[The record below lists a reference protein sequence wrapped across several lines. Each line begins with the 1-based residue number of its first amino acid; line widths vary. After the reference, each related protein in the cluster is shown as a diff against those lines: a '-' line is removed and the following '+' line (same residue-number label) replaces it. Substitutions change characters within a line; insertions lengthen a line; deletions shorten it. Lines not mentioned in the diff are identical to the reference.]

1 MLRSSKKFVVINGSR
16 KGIIKSSFRYIP
28 RISSR
33 VVLMVDTTEEQLYN
47 LKRNYSNT
55 RSYYLYDPADLRVKG
70 DKIYDIECPNLSL
83 YDDFINVAEK
93 Q

>member
-1 MLRSSKKFVVINGSR
+1 MLTKTFVVINGSR
-16 KGIIKSSFRYIP
+16 KGMIRSSLLHIP

-47 LKRNYSNT
+47 LKRNYSSV
-55 RSYYLYDPADLRVKG
+55 RSYYLYNPVDLRVGG

-83 YDDFINVAEK
+83 YDDFINVAGK